1 MSYILDAL
9 RKVERERQRTR
20 LPLLEELLDARA
32 TPRARL
38 WPWLLVGAL
47 LVNAVVVAVLLVP
60 RGWLGKSQRLSSPDV
75 TAARQTAVTTA
86 ALVPEERPGPPAP
99 PVAPGT
105 PDPQPAQKEGV
116 PAQGPVKGSAT
127 KTPVRAVTP
136 VRSMPAREAAPAAAP
151 PGEEAGH
158 ESGHFGREQ
167 LLKAVTAL
175 KLTMLLHSESAAER
189 LALIN
194 GRKYLEGQKI
204 DGTVLV
210 EAITPKGVMLSYEGE
225 RYLLTP

>member
-9 RKVERERQRTR
+9 RKVERDRQRTR
-20 LPLLEELLDARA
+20 MPLLEELLDASA
-32 TPRARL
+32 TPRARH

-47 LVNAVVVAVLLVP
+47 LVNAMVLAVLLVP
-60 RGWLGKSQRLSSPDV
+60 RGGLGKPERLSPPDV
-75 TAARQTAVTTA
+75 TAARQPAVTTA
-86 ALVPEERPGPPAP
+86 ALVQEERPGPPAP
-99 PVAPGT
+99 PAAPGT
-105 PDPQPAQKEGV
+105 PAKQPAEKEVV

-127 KTPVRAVTP
+127 KTPARAGTP
-136 VRSMPAREAAPAAAP
+136 VRSMPAREEAPAAAP
-151 PGEEAGH
+151 PGEEARR
-158 ESGHFGREQ
+158 ESAHPGRER
-167 LLKAVTAL
+167 LLKAVAAL
-175 KLTMLLHSESAAER
+175 KLTMLLHSEAAAER

>member
-20 LPLLEELLDARA
+20 MPLLEELLDASA
-32 TPRARL
+32 MPRARL

-47 LVNAVVVAVLLVP
+47 LVNAVVLAGLLVP
-60 RGWLGKSQRLSSPDV
+60 RGGLGKPERLSPSDV
-75 TAARQTAVTTA
+75 AAARQPAVTTA
-86 ALVPEERPGPPAP
+86 ALVQEERPGPPALP
-99 PVAPGT
+99 AAPGT
-105 PDPQPAQKEGV
+105 PAQQPAEKEVV
-116 PAQGPVKGSAT
+116 PAPGPVKGSAT
-127 KTPVRAVTP
+127 KTPARAVTP
-136 VRSMPAREAAPAAAP
+136 MRSMPAREAAPAATP
-151 PGEEAGH
+151 PGEEAHH
-158 ESGHFGREQ
+158 ESGPPGRER
-167 LLKAVTAL
+167 LLKAVAAL

-210 EAITPKGVMLSYEGE
+210 EAITPKGVMLSYERE

>member
-20 LPLLEELLDARA
+20 MPLLEELLDVSA

-47 LVNAVVVAVLLVP
+47 LVNTVVLAVLLVP
-60 RGWLGKSQRLSSPDV
+60 RGGLGKPERLPPPDL
-75 TAARQTAVTTA
+75 TAARQPAVTTA
-86 ALVPEERPGPPAP
+86 ALVQEERPGTPAQQPAEKEVVPAP
-99 PVAPGT
+99 
-105 PDPQPAQKEGV
+105 
-116 PAQGPVKGSAT
+116 GPVKGSAT
-127 KTPVRAVTP
+127 NTPARAVPP
-136 VRSMPAREAAPAAAP
+136 VRSIPARGAVPAAAP
-151 PGEEAGH
+151 PGEEARH
-158 ESGHFGREQ
+158 ESGQSGRER
-167 LLKAVTAL
+167 LLKAVAAL
-175 KLTMLLHSESAAER
+175 KLTMLLHSGAAAER

-204 DGTVLV
+204 DGTVLI

-225 RYLLTP
+225 HYLLTP

>member
-9 RKVERERQRTR
+9 RKVERDRQRTR
-20 LPLLEELLDARA
+20 LPLLEELLDASA

-38 WPWLLVGAL
+38 WPWLLGGAL
-47 LVNAVVVAVLLVP
+47 LVNAVVLAVLLVP
-60 RGWLGKSQRLSSPDV
+60 HGRLGKPERLSPPDL
-75 TAARQTAVTTA
+75 TAARQPAGTTA
-86 ALVPEERPGPPAP
+86 ALVQEERPGPPAP
-99 PVAPGT
+99 PAAPGA
-105 PDPQPAQKEGV
+105 PAKQPAVKEVV

-127 KTPVRAVTP
+127 KTPARAVTP
-136 VRSMPAREAAPAAAP
+136 VRGMPAREAAPAAAP
-151 PGEEAGH
+151 PGEEAGLP
-158 ESGHFGREQ
+158 GRER
-167 LLKAVTAL
+167 LLKAVAAL
-175 KLTMLLHSESAAER
+175 KLTMLLHSGAAAER

-204 DGTVLV
+204 DGTVLI

>member
-20 LPLLEELLDARA
+20 LPLLEELLDASA
-32 TPRARL
+32 TPRAHL
-38 WPWLLVGAL
+38 WPWLLGGAL
-47 LVNAVVVAVLLVP
+47 LVNAAVLAVLLVP
-60 RGWLGKSQRLSSPDV
+60 GGGPGKPERLSPPDV
-75 TAARQTAVTTA
+75 TAARQPAVTTA
-86 ALVPEERPGPPAP
+86 ALVQEERPGPPAP
-99 PVAPGT
+99 PAAPGA
-105 PDPQPAQKEGV
+105 PAQQPVEKQV
-116 PAQGPVKGSAT
+116 MPAQGPVKGSAT
-127 KTPVRAVTP
+127 KTPARAVTP
-136 VRSMPAREAAPAAAP
+136 VRSMPAREAASAAT
-151 PGEEAGH
+151 PGEEARQ
-158 ESGHFGREQ
+158 ESGHPGRER
-167 LLKAVTAL
+167 LLKAVAAL
-175 KLTMLLHSESAAER
+175 KLTMLLHSGAAAER